1 MSDTYF
7 NTVLDNLEQ
16 ILESQYQLEEQQYV
30 LQQTSNMLSN
40 QKQQIQLLIN
50 QYETASLR
58 VSYQVENAINHQ
70 NQQYELD
77 SILKESVLSLS
88 SQSLIQTAEQISDIP
103 FEVIQEFTSVLTS
116 PIQLPAYF
124 SLYQELKQ
132 KVVDLALP
140 LFKFTNK
147 QMPNWS
153 YTSYQQILDQMW
165 FASQELILQLSDKF
179 VLAQFLFKFSE
190 QFKLKYVYFRQNL
203 YNQLKVF
210 NSQVSLKFIEL
221 NPFRLK
227 ENYLVSEN
235 IFSPALDSKP
245 SLYKC
250 EIYNQNQQI
259 FYKRI
264 LFQNEVELD
273 EHFNV
278 LFLVNVK
285 QFKNELYPPV
295 EVLFLNMMRFHKIFY
310 QNEKS
315 IQYDVGIA
323 INELLHQIN
332 SDFITNLEQIAD
344 NMTIPQVMNCLESK
358 YIENDIIGDRVQQI
372 LINRLKM
379 LIQCQI
385 TNILVSGQKPIKQF
399 LTPNEIDIRKKGLK
413 HLFQDRRKIV
423 EQYCKQA
430 EILDDLMQE
439 QFQLIF
445 QALK

>member
-1 MSDTYF
+1 
-7 NTVLDNLEQ
+7 
-16 ILESQYQLEEQQYV
+16 
-30 LQQTSNMLSN
+30 
-40 QKQQIQLLIN
+40 
-50 QYETASLR
+50 
-58 VSYQVENAINHQ
+58 
-70 NQQYELD
+70 
-77 SILKESVLSLS
+77 
-88 SQSLIQTAEQISDIP
+88 
-103 FEVIQEFTSVLTS
+103 
-116 PIQLPAYF
+116 
-124 SLYQELKQ
+124 
-132 KVVDLALP
+132 
-140 LFKFTNK
+140 
-147 QMPNWS
+147 
-153 YTSYQQILDQMW
+153 MW

-179 VLAQFLFKFSE
+179 VLAQFLFKFSD
-190 QFKLKYVYFRQNL
+190 QFKQKYVSFKQNL
-203 YNQLKVF
+203 QNQLKVF
-210 NSQVSLKFIEL
+210 NSQISLKFIEL

-235 IFSPALDSKP
+235 IFSPAIDSKP

-273 EHFNV
+273 EHFNI

-285 QFKNELYPPV
+285 QFQSELYPPV
-295 EVLFLNMMRFHKIFY
+295 EVLFLNIMRFHKIFY

-315 IQYDVGIA
+315 IQNDVGISV
-323 INELLHQIN
+323 NELLHQIN
-332 SDFITNLEQIAD
+332 ADFITNLEQITD

-372 LINRLKM
+372 LVNRLKM

-385 TNILVSGQKPIKQF
+385 TNILVSGQKPVKQF
-399 LTPNEIDIRKKGLK
+399 QTPNEIDIRKKGLK

-430 EILDDLMQE
+430 EIFDELMQE